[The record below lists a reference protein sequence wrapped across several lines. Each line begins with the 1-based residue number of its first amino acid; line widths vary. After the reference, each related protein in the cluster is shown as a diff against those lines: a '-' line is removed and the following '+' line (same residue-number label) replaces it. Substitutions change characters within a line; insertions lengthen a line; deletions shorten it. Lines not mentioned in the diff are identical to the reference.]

1 MNKII
6 IKKLLVIP
14 LLLGLVACSKVEE
27 DDLLKRPDDFKIVR
41 QLTTKEQYDVL
52 LKMVAHRD
60 KVSKLDMKL
69 IAEERNLNQQ
79 TTIIQEFKGT
89 DTIYKDGSFETNYVN
104 EERMISKGV
113 NFLPIVE
120 KVQKTVILDDNKLYT
135 VEKTDVNGVEDYNFD
150 LQMLEGE
157 ALEEYVPDNVGWLLD
172 TGMFIDEVMYL
183 DDKGN
188 YRLVGDYYE
197 YIVEILDDG
206 YNHNISAQ
214 YLVATFAKDGKL
226 LSYYQEA
233 TERKQFLMS
242 QARVNDE
249 DVAIKSIFKM
259 GVGVT
264 YESKKDMPNKASKLA
279 DFPKAKIDTN
289 LILYLDLY
297 NTTISEGGNIT
308 VDDEEIIAYG
318 QMYLSSHLNKKG
330 ECFGEVFSTNF
341 IFIKSIA
348 VNFKMNLWLKDF
360 MADESENTTEFIHS
374 IDISSGISDSLSDSI
389 QVVTQNDKVYLVYT
403 PQETQEDL
411 ISIAFGFDYFVG
423 IEFIGGEPTYNIEIT
438 IENVSI

>member
-1 MNKII
+1 
-6 IKKLLVIP
+6 
-14 LLLGLVACSKVEE
+14 
-27 DDLLKRPDDFKIVR
+27 
-41 QLTTKEQYDVL
+41 
-52 LKMVAHRD
+52 
-60 KVSKLDMKL
+60 
-69 IAEERNLNQQ
+69 
-79 TTIIQEFKGT
+79 
-89 DTIYKDGSFETNYVN
+89 
-104 EERMISKGV
+104 
-113 NFLPIVE
+113 
-120 KVQKTVILDDNKLYT
+120 
-135 VEKTDVNGVEDYNFD
+135 
-150 LQMLEGE
+150 
-157 ALEEYVPDNVGWLLD
+157 
-172 TGMFIDEVMYL
+172 MFIDEVMYL

-297 NTTISEGGNIT
+297 NTTISEGGT
-308 VDDEEIIAYG
+308 
-318 QMYLSSHLNKKG
+318 LL
-330 ECFGEVFSTNF
+330 
-341 IFIKSIA
+341 
-348 VNFKMNLWLKDF
+348 
-360 MADESENTTEFIHS
+360 
-374 IDISSGISDSLSDSI
+374 
-389 QVVTQNDKVYLVYT
+389 
-403 PQETQEDL
+403 
-411 ISIAFGFDYFVG
+411 
-423 IEFIGGEPTYNIEIT
+423 
-438 IENVSI
+438 